1 MKQRLGVNSID
12 DEERCKEHT
21 SFDQSKKKLTKHTVR
36 KTVAT
41 FQPRIGTMTTIA
53 VAVLRDIKE
62 AGGMMLVITQT

>member
-1 MKQRLGVNSID
+1 MTPLLNIM
-12 DEERCKEHT
+12 T
-21 SFDQSKKKLTKHTVR
+21 IP
-36 KTVAT
+36 